1 LLSSAVKSSGGIHAL
16 YIGTLLVA
24 TVGVLIQQSA
34 VVHWPELQ
42 EEEHRGE
49 ARMMLAVIQ
58 GLVIALALVLTI
70 AVPAIGLWGLV
81 LLLVLYPIG
90 WARMARHHGSGPSAE
105 R

>member
-1 LLSSAVKSSGGIHAL
+1 
-16 YIGTLLVA
+16 
-24 TVGVLIQQSA
+24 
-34 VVHWPELQ
+34 
-42 EEEHRGE
+42 
-49 ARMMLAVIQ
+49 MMLAVIQ
-58 GLVIALALVLTI
+58 GLAIALALVLTI